1 MSTVH
6 DTNQWKHIIII
17 IILLFDYY
25 LLLYLIIVSISFLV
39 SLAVA

>member
-6 DTNQWKHIIII
+6 DTSQWKHIIII
-17 IILLFDYY
+17 IILSFDYY
-25 LLLYLIIVSISFLV
+25 LLLYLIIVSIPFLV